1 VRTAV
6 TAVTLT
12 CLTLLGCS
20 RSNAEQQLLKDT
32 SAAADWVPALQMTA
46 EKWAA
51 NSVPRRFVRS
61 AAEAAGKELNKTLE
75 TIRKSNADGELR
87 QRLERDFREAGE
99 IASVLQAAA
108 EKGDPRIVTSRLR
121 DLQRLHQDLESLD
134 ERYGGGS

>member
-1 VRTAV
+1 MTAV
-6 TAVTLT
+6 IVT
-12 CLTLLGCS
+12 CLALLGCS
-20 RSNAEQQLLKDT
+20 RGSAERQLLDDT

-51 NSVPRRFVRS
+51 NSVPRRFVLS
-61 AAEAAGKELNKTLE
+61 AAEAAAKELNSTLE
-75 TIRKSNADGELR
+75 TIRRSEADAELR
-87 QRLERDFREAGE
+87 RRLERDFREAAG

-108 EKGDPRIVTSRLR
+108 KNGDPRIVTSRLR

>member
-1 VRTAV
+1 M

-12 CLTLLGCS
+12 CLTLLGCARGS
-20 RSNAEQQLLKDT
+20 AEQQLLKDT

-46 EKWAA
+46 EKWAV

-61 AAEAAGKELNKTLE
+61 AAAAADKELNKTLE
-75 TIRKSNADGELR
+75 TIRKSKADPNLR
-87 QRLERDFREAGE
+87 QRLERDFREAAD

-108 EKGDPRIVTSRLR
+108 ENGDPRIVTSRLR
-121 DLQRLHQDLESLD
+121 DLERLHEDLESLD